1 MSDGGFCWRIAPWPH
16 AAREARG
23 ESALARLLVS
33 VQEESKLEER
43 FGTRECF
50 AFISDNFG
58 AVRRHH
64 SRYRVIASK
73 IKTTST
79 SIAKK
84 NAAEVP
90 GNYCF
95 SGIGI
100 QNEIAPEMC
109 LIVVCFAK
117 SSSIRQQCCSIVCQE
132 FRGGRFLE

>member
-1 MSDGGFCWRIAPWPH
+1 LEQFVVTTRDI
-16 AAREARG
+16 
-23 ESALARLLVS
+23 ESSRPK
-33 VQEESKLEER
+33 SKQR
-43 FGTRECF
+43 PP
-50 AFISDNFG
+50 
-58 AVRRHH
+58 
-64 SRYRVIASK
+64 ASP
-73 IKTTST
+73 
-79 SIAKK
+79 KK

-90 GNYCF
+90 RNYCF